1 MILFVVFRKME
12 IYYRKTKEED
22 TFTVSVSVKLVKP
35 SNKQQQIQTA
45 ATKTTD
51 SMNSPW

>member
-1 MILFVVFRKME
+1 MK

-22 TFTVSVSVKLVKP
+22 TFIVWATVKLVKP
-35 SNKQQQIQTA
+35 SSEQQQIQTA

-51 SMNSPW
+51 SMNSSWFNDERGKK